1 MSFRNLFGCCSCSLR
16 YVILLITERNCLP
29 AISSYVQPR
38 DGQGF
43 IAVSSSSRKYKEM
56 DNQIS
61 RSTRDHFARV
71 NYHRSSNSC
80 SSGMEISSEN
90 CNCTSIAHLLSGPFS
105 ACCDC
110 LPRDL
115 FQCRHSL
122 RGSFNFPRLYLLIGG
137 SFAGLAQRE
146 IGKHF
151 LINLP

>member
-16 YVILLITERNCLP
+16 YVILLITETTFP
-29 AISSYVQPR
+29 PSSHQSTDVGM

-71 NYHRSSNSC
+71 NYHRSSNS
-80 SSGMEISSEN
+80 GMEISSEN

-115 FQCRHSL
+115 IQCRHFL

-137 SFAGLAQRE
+137 SQAERGR
-146 IGKHF
+146 
-151 LINLP
+151 